1 MAVSV
6 VQELNMEIVTAVG
19 SRLIYFA
26 CGFTL
31 AAMPAAAKN
40 HND

>member
-1 MAVSV
+1 
-6 VQELNMEIVTAVG
+6 MEIVAAVG

-26 CGFTL
+26 CGFAL
-31 AAMPAAAKN
+31 AAILAAAKN